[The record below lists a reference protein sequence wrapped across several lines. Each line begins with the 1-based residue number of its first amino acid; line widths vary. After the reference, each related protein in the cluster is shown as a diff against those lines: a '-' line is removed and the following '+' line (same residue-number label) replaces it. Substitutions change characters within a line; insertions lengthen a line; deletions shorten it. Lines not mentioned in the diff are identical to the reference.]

1 MAWGLLLSVNAVYPA
16 RNGWSE
22 ANLRTQTISEM
33 RNPAGSR
40 QQAAGNDL
48 PRHPLNGSAARS
60 LKIAGRVCFWLL
72 LALLLACAPAS
83 AQVTVSNVRAA
94 QRAGTKLVD
103 IDYDVAGATSPV
115 GVSLQVS
122 PDGGATWAVPVTSAT
137 GAVGYSVTAG
147 SNLRITWDA
156 GVDWY
161 GQYSTQMRFRV
172 VVEDELF
179 VPVSGGTLPSSSPLG
194 ALSVST
200 FYIGKYEVQW
210 GEFQAVR
217 TWAAANGYDI
227 GSVGAGN
234 GSRYPVTD
242 VNWYQAVKWCNAR
255 SEQEGKTPVYTVGGV
270 VYRTGDQV
278 PVVNTSA
285 NGYRLPSEKEWEW
298 AARGGTQTN
307 GYTFSGSND
316 INAVAWYGDNS
327 GSATHVVGTKAANEL
342 GTHDMTGNVFEWCFD
357 ASVSGRVFRGGSW
370 YNYAAYCAVGNRY
383 GYSSTTSRNYGGFRL
398 ALSSV
403 P

>member
-1 MAWGLLLSVNAVYPA
+1 
-16 RNGWSE
+16 
-22 ANLRTQTISEM
+22 
-33 RNPAGSR
+33 
-40 QQAAGNDL
+40 
-48 PRHPLNGSAARS
+48 
-60 LKIAGRVCFWLL
+60 
-72 LALLLACAPAS
+72 
-83 AQVTVSNVRAA
+83 VRAA

-115 GVSLQVS
+115 EVRLQVS
-122 PDGGATWAVPVTSAT
+122 PDGGATWAVPVTSVT
-137 GAVGYSVTAG
+137 GAVGYSVTAR
-147 SNLRITWDA
+147 SNLRITWNA

-172 VVEDELF
+172 VVYDPF
-179 VPVSGGTLPSSSPLG
+179 VTVVGGTLPSTSLLG
-194 ALSVST
+194 AVPVST
-200 FYIGKYEVQW
+200 FYIGTYEVQW

-227 GSVGAGN
+227 GSVGAGS
-234 GSRYPVTD
+234 GSNYPVTN
-242 VNWYQAVKWCNAR
+242 VSWYQAVKWCNAR

-307 GYTFSGSND
+307 GYTYSGSND
-316 INAVAWYGDNS
+316 INAVAWYSGNS

-342 GTHDMTGNVFEWCFD
+342 GTHDMNGNVSEWCFD
-357 ASVSGRVFRGGSW
+357 ASGPSRVFRGGSW
-370 YNYAAYCAVGNRY
+370 STFADYCAVRY
-383 GYSSTTSRNYGGFRL
+383 RLNFYANPTYSDDNIGFRL